1 MPIYRNSLPD
11 NTSSLRVRYSVLTV
25 LYYLCDLVHLPSL
38 TTCEDGA
45 FGPCCVG
52 NSATCSYSSGTSTGA
67 SLVGH
72 WEGVSGGEDD
82 LRHRHFEYNFY
93 LSFCLRQPC
102 NIKENINNVIYSI
115 KKNWDI

>member
-1 MPIYRNSLPD
+1 MICNNTYQKNIIIYPIKMKP
-11 NTSSLRVRYSVLTV
+11 NTRRSFIA
-25 LYYLCDLVHLPSL
+25 
-38 TTCEDGA
+38 CEDGA